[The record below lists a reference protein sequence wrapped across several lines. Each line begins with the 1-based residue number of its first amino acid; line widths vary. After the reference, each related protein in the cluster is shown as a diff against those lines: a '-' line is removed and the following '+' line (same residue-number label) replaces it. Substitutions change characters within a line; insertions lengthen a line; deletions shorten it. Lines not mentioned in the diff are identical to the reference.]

1 MEITDLECLD
11 YKKKKKKKAL
21 LQFTLIPDQINDAF
35 TDRSR

>member
-11 YKKKKKKKAL
+11 YKKKKAL

>member
-11 YKKKKKKKAL
+11 YKKKKKAL

-35 TDRSR
+35 TDRRR